1 MKRYHKHLEATLAGY
16 TVRHESINIHTPWPR
31 LGGSL
36 ITSLN
41 WAAYAPDTEHCVGW
55 YGNEGEA
62 WFNAWRHLQFTLGDP
77 RYHFPSRGGTGP
89 LLYGGRVFG
98 GRVTGRLPISG
109 PTLHGVKAE
118 SYNRLKR
125 RLGSAT

>member
-1 MKRYHKHLEATLAGY
+1 MKRYHKHLEAALAGY
-16 TVRHESINIHTPWPR
+16 TVRHDPISIHTPWPR

-36 ITSLN
+36 ITSKN
-41 WAAYAPDTEHCVGW
+41 WLASAPADQCVGW

-62 WFNAWRHLQFTLGDP
+62 WFNAWRHLQFTLGDT
-77 RYHFPSRGGTGP
+77 RYKFTHRIGRP
-89 LLYGGRVFG
+89 LLYGGRIYSG
-98 GRVTGRLPISG
+98 NMTGRLPISG
-109 PTLHGVKAE
+109 PTLQGVKAE